1 MAAILDLI
9 IRRGSWNIKHIVIE
23 FVLIDFVEQ
32 VCYME
37 DGSFISM
44 LRTTYILNDHH
55 LGFHPSLTFN
65 KHFNEFVITDLVE
78 NEVLHNKIGFVFQK
92 LEINQIQ
99 NWPPAI
105 ILHFNF
111 LYIFSSLFTRL
122 SPLDN
127 NIICW
132 PS

>member
-9 IRRGSWNIKHIVIE
+9 IRRGSWNIKYIVIE
-23 FVLIDFVEQ
+23 FVLIDFVEKM
-32 VCYME
+32 CYME
-37 DGSFISM
+37 DGSFFLM
-44 LRTTYILNDHH
+44 LRTTWILNDRH
-55 LGFHPSLTFN
+55 LGFHRQLTFN
-65 KHFNEFVITDLVE
+65 KHFNELVKIDLVE

-92 LEINQIQ
+92 LKINQIQ

-111 LYIFSSLFTRL
+111 LHIFSSLFTRL
-122 SPLDN
+122 SPLDK

-132 PS
+132 PF